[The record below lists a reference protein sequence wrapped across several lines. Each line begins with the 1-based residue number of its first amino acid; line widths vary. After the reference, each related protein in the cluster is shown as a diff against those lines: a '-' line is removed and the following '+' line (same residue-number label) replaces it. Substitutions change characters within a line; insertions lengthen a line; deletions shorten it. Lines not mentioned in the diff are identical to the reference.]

1 MGCIS
6 ILRSSRYTVCPFPF
20 LHVLV
25 PLEMLSECRNCTI
38 HCTVHGPACPAAGP
52 LGNCCWWREWLLLAA
67 SSGKSH
73 ADLIIGNTLDTQ
85 WFEWWTN
92 AFIESTATIY
102 RDFWFRL
109 VIIYSTSAAL
119 QKHCTQLQGCRLLPV
134 LSTAT
139 DWLNPLFIH
148 WLVGD
153 TSMTRGTWHVR
164 VTSRQ
169 GRICTWTWLWAG
181 ARVWQHR
188 PCPVSAG
195 GGCCC

>member
-38 HCTVHGPACPAAGP
+38 HCPRPSQPGCWAAWKLRLVTGVAAAGCSP
-52 LGNCCWWREWLLLAA
+52 AVRVTLILLLV
-67 SSGKSH
+67 
-73 ADLIIGNTLDTQ
+73 IFLDTQ

-102 RDFWFRL
+102 REWFPL

-119 QKHCTQLQGCRLLPV
+119 QKHCTQLQGCRLQPV

-139 DWLNPLFIH
+139 DWRG
-148 WLVGD
+148 GD
-153 TSMTRGTWHVR
+153 TSGTRGTWHVR

>member
-1 MGCIS
+1 MSIS
-6 ILRSSRYTVCPFPF
+6 ISPCFGPIRDVIGVSE
-20 LHVLV
+20 LHN
-25 PLEMLSECRNCTI
+25 PLSTAQ
-38 HCTVHGPACPAAGP
+38 PARLLGCLETAAGD
-52 LGNCCWWREWLLLAA
+52 GSGCCWLQ

-73 ADLIIGNTLDTQ
+73 ADFIIGNTLDTQ

-119 QKHCTQLQGCRLLPV
+119 QKHCTQLQGCRLQPE

-139 DWLNPLFIH
+139 DWRG
-148 WLVGD
+148 GD
-153 TSMTRGTWHVR
+153 TSGTRGTWHVR